1 MSTTI
6 ETLLDELQTYRAAL
20 EEPLEGSTDYERVNL
35 QPDGHT
41 LAIQG
46 RDAFID
52 ERALVLAAIAAL
64 EALLNAIGDN
74 PRLRELASA
83 ALEALQ
89 ALASESRD
97 DPRLSN
103 LVLAVVEVR
112 LALAGSSFPELPSF
126 EADDAVMK
134 DLDAQLATMM
144 AFRARVRKKAPPA
157 IAAAVTFT
165 ISDQT

>member
-1 MSTTI
+1 MATTI

-52 ERALVLAAIAAL
+52 ERTLVLAAIAAL
-64 EALLNAIGDN
+64 E
-74 PRLRELASA
+74 
-83 ALEALQ
+83 
-89 ALASESRD
+89 
-97 DPRLSN
+97 
-103 LVLAVVEVR
+103 
-112 LALAGSSFPELPSF
+112 ALAGSSFPELPSF

-134 DLDAQLATMM
+134 DLDAQLATMT